1 MNMNLRFRMEEP
13 VEDLRGYMVKQI
25 EEMKQRSNPLELD

>member
-1 MNMNLRFRMEEP
+1 MNLRFRMEEP

-25 EEMKQRSNPLELD
+25 EEMKQRSNPLRLD